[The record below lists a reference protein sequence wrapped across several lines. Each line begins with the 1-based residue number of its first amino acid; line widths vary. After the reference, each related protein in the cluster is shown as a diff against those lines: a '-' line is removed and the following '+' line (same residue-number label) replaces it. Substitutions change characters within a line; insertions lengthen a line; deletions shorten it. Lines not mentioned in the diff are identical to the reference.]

1 MSCSCSQFFF
11 YLKDNSSSTKTDEE
25 EECSNEGNNL
35 PSYLRLQSV
44 KQNYWNTYGEH
55 NCWKDSINESITET
69 VAKMQSKEEDMK
81 VQFEE
86 ILKVE
91 SAAVDFKKKLEEREK
106 VSGGYFIQGSHLSYF
121 PTFLCT

>member
-1 MSCSCSQFFF
+1 
-11 YLKDNSSSTKTDEE
+11 
-25 EECSNEGNNL
+25 
-35 PSYLRLQSV
+35 
-44 KQNYWNTYGEH
+44 
-55 NCWKDSINESITET
+55 
-69 VAKMQSKEEDMK
+69 MQSKEEDMK
-81 VQFEE
+81 VWFEE